1 MPSVNLRIPTDD
13 VVRRDSERILAEPGL
28 TMTSAVNI
36 FQRAV
41 VRENGMPFG
50 LNSDVP
56 NAETAAA
63 IREGRRLAD
72 DPMVRGYSDI
82 GELRKASGHEELRQM
97 LIRPGRRPDAQT
109 VFRLRFQT
117 GPQRLSESSSA
128 SCLPFFH
135 SETARRMRSSL
146 SGL

>member
-13 VVRRDSERILAEPGL
+13 VVRRDSERILAEPRL
-28 TMTSAVNI
+28 TMPSAVNI

-72 DPMVRGYSDI
+72 DPGVKGCSDI
-82 GELRKASGHEELRQM
+82 GELRKALG
-97 LIRPGRRPDAQT
+97 A
-109 VFRLRFQT
+109 
-117 GPQRLSESSSA
+117 
-128 SCLPFFH
+128 
-135 SETARRMRSSL
+135 
-146 SGL
+146 

>member
-13 VVRRDSERILAEPGL
+13 VVRRDSERILSELGL

-41 VRENGMPFG
+41 VRENGMPFS
-50 LNSDVP
+50 LDSDVP

-72 DPMVRGYSDI
+72 DPGVKGCSDI
-82 GELRKASGHEELRQM
+82 GELRKALEHDGLRQ
-97 LIRPGRRPDAQT
+97 IKPADS
-109 VFRLRFQT
+109 VKI
-117 GPQRLSESSSA
+117 
-128 SCLPFFH
+128 
-135 SETARRMRSSL
+135 
-146 SGL
+146 

>member
-13 VVRRDSERILAEPGL
+13 VVRRDSERILAEPRL

-72 DPMVRGYSDI
+72 DPGVNGCSDI
-82 GELRKASGHEELRQM
+82 GELRKALG
-97 LIRPGRRPDAQT
+97 A
-109 VFRLRFQT
+109 
-117 GPQRLSESSSA
+117 
-128 SCLPFFH
+128 
-135 SETARRMRSSL
+135 
-146 SGL
+146 

>member
-13 VVRRDSERILAEPGL
+13 VVRRDSERILAEPRL

-63 IREGRRLAD
+63 HLRNFGRSAR
-72 DPMVRGYSDI
+72 DI
-82 GELRKASGHEELRQM
+82 GRSCSSPYLPSSIWICPL
-97 LIRPGRRPDAQT
+97 PD
-109 VFRLRFQT
+109 LPDT
-117 GPQRLSESSSA
+117 G
-128 SCLPFFH
+128 
-135 SETARRMRSSL
+135 
-146 SGL
+146 

>member
-1 MPSVNLRIPTDD
+1 MPSANINLQTDAE
-13 VVRRDSERILAEPGL
+13 VRKEAGRILSDLGL

-41 VRENGMPFG
+41 VRENGMPFS

-72 DPMVRGYSDI
+72 DPGVKGCSDI
-82 GELRKASGHEELRQM
+82 GELRKALG
-97 LIRPGRRPDAQT
+97 A
-109 VFRLRFQT
+109 
-117 GPQRLSESSSA
+117 
-128 SCLPFFH
+128 
-135 SETARRMRSSL
+135 
-146 SGL
+146 

>member
-13 VVRRDSERILAEPGL
+13 VARRDSERILAEPRL

-72 DPMVRGYSDI
+72 DPGVKGCSDI
-82 GELRKASGHEELRQM
+82 GELRKALG
-97 LIRPGRRPDAQT
+97 A
-109 VFRLRFQT
+109 
-117 GPQRLSESSSA
+117 
-128 SCLPFFH
+128 
-135 SETARRMRSSL
+135 
-146 SGL
+146 

>member
-41 VRENGMPFG
+41 VRENGMPFS

-72 DPMVRGYSDI
+72 NPRVKGYSGI
-82 GELRKASGHEELRQM
+82 GELRKALEHDGLRQ
-97 LIRPGRRPDAQT
+97 IKPADS
-109 VFRLRFQT
+109 VKI
-117 GPQRLSESSSA
+117 
-128 SCLPFFH
+128 
-135 SETARRMRSSL
+135 
-146 SGL
+146 

>member
-50 LNSDVP
+50 LKPDVP
-56 NAETAAA
+56 NAETKAA
-63 IREGRRLAD
+63 IEEGRRLAD
-72 DPMVRGYSDI
+72 DPHSKGYSDI
-82 GELRKASGHEELRQM
+82 GELRKALG
-97 LIRPGRRPDAQT
+97 A
-109 VFRLRFQT
+109 
-117 GPQRLSESSSA
+117 
-128 SCLPFFH
+128 
-135 SETARRMRSSL
+135 
-146 SGL
+146 